1 MNDSEV
7 DDVEMGPG
15 MDLVV
20 SILAFVIL
28 VLAILA
34 LERKASNAS
43 FAAETPSPTAV
54 EETDSKG
61 EKLREIERLTSLL
74 STTNEELKHAR
85 EGLISVEEELKLA
98 KAALREKEKE
108 LVTFSGEF
116 VEKDKANSLLTDD
129 LAQAQKRTNTLE
141 GKLAQQSEAAAAS
154 IAILEKEK
162 ADEVARLGRE
172 LSKAL
177 ALLAETNKKSEGQ
190 FLELEDLVS
199 KIAAAED
206 KQATIANQL
215 QKAREE
221 NQKLSEATG
230 AKVNSLSQQ
239 IQALQRLLDE
249 ARSQLLENRRRIPV
263 ELSDSGDLR
272 IFEAGKASLTT
283 EGRIRL
289 YQLIPELTRAIA
301 LGQPNVLRV
310 AGHASPERMAKG
322 IRQGFDN
329 NLQLS
334 AERSLT
340 IAYELT
346 SLGFSLRCISIEGH
360 GRSRSPTLKGVHADF
375 GFENFDI
382 EFEKQRKSTK
392 QQFLQRVARERRVE
406 VLVTRESEGQCSHA
420 LLVSGA
426 QRASTEARNKL
437 SNR

>member
-7 DDVEMGPG
+7 NDVEMGPG

-34 LERKASNAS
+34 LERKVSNAS
-43 FAAETPSPTAV
+43 TAAEAPSAAAIEAPDSQ
-54 EETDSKG
+54 EEN
-61 EKLREIERLTSLL
+61 LREIGRLTLLL
-74 STTNEELKHAR
+74 SSTHEELKYAR
-85 EGLISVEEELKLA
+85 EGLVGVEEEL
-98 KAALREKEKE
+98 
-108 LVTFSGEF
+108 
-116 VEKDKANSLLTDD
+116 VEKDKANALLTDN
-129 LAQAQKRTNTLE
+129 LAEAQQRTSALE
-141 GKLAQQSEAAAAS
+141 RKLAQQSEIAAESLMA
-154 IAILEKEK
+154 LEKEK
-162 ADEVARLGRE
+162 ADEIAQLGRE
-172 LSKAL
+172 LNKAL
-177 ALLAETNKKSEGQ
+177 ELLTETNKKAEGQ
-190 FLELEDLVS
+190 SLQLEDFVS
-199 KIAAAED
+199 RIASAED
-206 KQATIANQL
+206 KQAKLADQL
-215 QKAREE
+215 QQAREK
-221 NQKLSEATG
+221 NQKLSETTG
-230 AKVNSLSQQ
+230 AEVSSLNQQ
-239 IQALQRLLDE
+239 VQALQSLLDE

-283 EGRIRL
+283 EGRRRL
-289 YQLIPELTRAIA
+289 YQLMPELTRAIA

-340 IAYELT
+340 IAYELA

-360 GRSRSPTLKGVHADF
+360 GRSRSPTLKGVHADL

-382 EFEKQRKSTK
+382 EYEKQSRRTK
-392 QQFLQRVARERRVE
+392 QQFLQRVAPERRVE
-406 VLVTRESEGQCSHA
+406 VLVTREREGQCSHA

-426 QRASTEARNKL
+426 QRASAEARSFL
-437 SNR
+437 SSQ